1 MSTSQTCSDES
12 FADAVSGSVSIANSP
27 PPIPASPQ
35 NEVNDDENEIN
46 ELLLTEINNNTINIT
61 LNDNNEEILD
71 EEEEEFEDDVLEIE
85 IDDTEA
91 NVSEFIQNY
100 ETLPA
105 EQAVTPLSGEEQE
118 VEDDDHH
125 SEEDER
131 EIEDNEAERT
141 EGDENDGASA
151 SENDKAV
158 TKVEIEKLM
167 TALTSTFSE
176 MEQFA
181 YKMKENIATEIQQ
194 QLAAATGKSNKG
206 SSHDHSEG
214 IYVYRYACTFFHID

>member
-1 MSTSQTCSDES
+1 M
-12 FADAVSGSVSIANSP
+12 SGSVSIANSP
-27 PPIPASPQ
+27 PPIPLSPQ
-35 NEVNDDENEIN
+35 NEIEDENEIN
-46 ELLLTEINNNTINIT
+46 EPLLTEINNNTINIT

-71 EEEEEFEDDVLEIE
+71 EEEEFDDDVLEIE

-91 NVSEFIQNY
+91 NISEFIQNY
-100 ETLPA
+100 EILPA

-118 VEDDDHH
+118 VEDDHHH
-125 SEEDER
+125 SEENER
-131 EIEDNEAERT
+131 EIEDNEVEPT
-141 EGDENDGASA
+141 EEDDDASA

-194 QLAAATGKSNKG
+194 QLAAASGKSNKG

-214 IYVYRYACTFFHID
+214 IQEVYINVLHLI

>member
-1 MSTSQTCSDES
+1 M
-12 FADAVSGSVSIANSP
+12 SGSVSIANSP
-27 PPIPASPQ
+27 PPIPLSPQ
-35 NEVNDDENEIN
+35 NEIEDENEIN
-46 ELLLTEINNNTINIT
+46 EPLLTEINNNTINIT

-71 EEEEEFEDDVLEIE
+71 EEEEFDDDVLEIE

-91 NVSEFIQNY
+91 NISEFIQNY
-100 ETLPA
+100 EILPA

-131 EIEDNEAERT
+131 EIEDNEVEPT
-141 EGDENDGASA
+141 EEDDDDGASA

-194 QLAAATGKSNKG
+194 QLAAASGKSNKG

-214 IYVYRYACTFFHID
+214 MQEVYISVFHLI